1 MQKAAVSVSAAAS
14 VDLDFDFQMPCRY
27 FKSSFARSLSL
38 NNNNNNTNG
47 SGNGNGNS
55 LTLPKKPQTN
65 EAKQNNNNN
74 SNSNNSEA
82 SLEGDS
88 DWGESPCPTPPPAL
102 PARRH
107 TANMLHFG
115 GTAATAAAATT
126 TTITANQLLSASTC
140 SSSNHPPQQPAQQ
153 PQQSGRNLNLVWP
166 MQQPTHQQ
174 AQQDAN
180 IAAAPI
186 PSHHHH
192 HHHVYDLPQQL
203 QQQQP
208 QQQHQQQQ
216 HQLNV
221 EAVILQNQVD
231 TLHWQLKQTETNC
244 EMYRAVMEEVAR
256 FFDRYQQ
263 QQQLQATHRNG
274 EQIARSK
281 SLHHVHGVGNS
292 SLQSDSRDAE
302 DASSAGSASYLRA
315 RSSTNL
321 MLNKS
326 MHAMNEEHNY
336 ETIAPAGSYNAFK
349 DFTWRRSPKKSGAS
363 GGCKARLSTPEAA
376 EEKLNQEAFRLARTI
391 RNLLHTS
398 QQQPDL
404 TQPRHS
410 LASIS
415 SLPGGQ
421 HRLCGK
427 GKTSSVMT
435 LCSPPLHNSTTIMME
450 TTLPAGKSHAE
461 LIFLRANNMRDSRLS
476 LRSSTDSSVHSTIS
490 STASSSSKVET
501 DEETQSSGNS
511 SNNTTP
517 TTASNTAIVS
527 NKPTTS
533 NINKQSGSSTEDES
547 GFSSISSF
555 HDVGLP
561 LSSTLLEGSERRLS
575 MSSESRNSTLKSAL
589 NGVGVPLQSQNQS
602 PSKTYRNANRYQ
614 RFSTLSN
621 EDAAA
626 VLWV

>member
-1 MQKAAVSVSAAAS
+1 MQKTTANMQQAT
-14 VDLDFDFQMPCRY
+14 DLDFDFQMPCRY

-38 NNNNNNTNG
+38 NNNNNGNG
-47 SGNGNGNS
+47 SNNNS
-55 LTLPKKPQTN
+55 LTLPKKPPTN
-65 EAKQNNNNN
+65 EAKQQQQQQQLENQ
-74 SNSNNSEA
+74 E
-82 SLEGDS
+82 SLEREREQD
-88 DWGESPCPTPPPAL
+88 SPCATPPPAL

-107 TANMLHFG
+107 TANMKLYH
-115 GTAATAAAATT
+115 AAK
-126 TTITANQLLSASTC
+126 QLLSPPPP
-140 SSSNHPPQQPAQQ
+140 NHPPPYP
-153 PQQSGRNLNLVWP
+153 PQHPQSARNLNLVWP
-166 MQQPTHQQ
+166 WPMQPTHQP
-174 AQQDAN
+174 AHQQDAN
-180 IAAAPI
+180 ILAA
-186 PSHHHH
+186 PSHHIQSHID
-192 HHHVYDLPQQL
+192 DLPQQL
-203 QQQQP
+203 QPHQHHQQQ
-208 QQQHQQQQ
+208 QQQHQHHQHHQQQ

-256 FFDRYQQ
+256 FFERYQL
-263 QQQLQATHRNG
+263 QQQLQQTHRNG

-281 SLHHVHGVGNS
+281 SLHHVHGVGNT
-292 SLQSDSRDAE
+292 SLQSDSRD
-302 DASSAGSASYLRA
+302 DDDSSAGSASYLRA

-321 MLNKS
+321 ILNKS

-349 DFTWRRSPKKSGAS
+349 DFTWRRSPKKSGGG
-363 GGCKARLSTPEAA
+363 GGCKARLSSAEAS

-398 QQQPDL
+398 EQQPDL

-415 SLPGGQ
+415 SLPSGN
-421 HRLCGK
+421 HRLCK

-435 LCSPPLHNSTTIMME
+435 LLTPPLHNSTSIMDA
-450 TTLPAGKSHAE
+450 TLAAPSPAAKSNAE

-501 DEETQSSGNS
+501 DEESQSNNNH
-511 SNNTTP
+511 NNTT
-517 TTASNTAIVS
+517 TTASNAAIS
-527 NKPTTS
+527 NSNIKPTS
-533 NINKQSGSSTEDES
+533 SNKQSGSSTEDES

-561 LSSTLLEGSERRLS
+561 LSSTLMNGNQRRPS
-575 MSSESRNSTLKSAL
+575 MSSDSRNSTLKSGL
-589 NGVGVPLQSQNQS
+589 NMVGLPMQTQTQVQVQVQAQISTSQS
-602 PSKTYRNANRYQ
+602 PSKTFRNANRYQ